1 MKLMLLFGR
10 FNSKEMYMEEHWH
23 LSKQVSLTHI
33 LTTLALLIAAFWYIS
48 DTDNRISL
56 VEQEQEYVRSNFTRI
71 EEAQRIREAAFSN
84 QITQL
89 REENNSNFE
98 RLDKKLDKII
108 ERELSK
114 R

>member
-1 MKLMLLFGR
+1 
-10 FNSKEMYMEEHWH
+10 MYMEEQWH

-33 LTTLALLIAAFWYIS
+33 LTTLTLLIAAFWYIS

-56 VEQEQEYVRSNFTRI
+56 VEQEQQYVRSNFSRI
-71 EEAQRIREAAFSN
+71 EEAQRVREVAFSS
-84 QITQL
+84 QIAQL

-114 R
+114 Q